1 MSLISLED
9 LTPNQLAGKRV
20 LVREDLNV
28 PMSNGT
34 IDDDSRIA
42 AALPTLKYLIQAG
55 AKVIVVSH
63 FGRPKHE
70 VNASDLGASC
80 QVNQTDRQQLS
91 MTPIS
96 RHLAQLLAG
105 TPVIQATDVVGEDA
119 QAKVKALENGHVLVL
134 ENVRFEVGE
143 EQNDPT
149 FAKALASLADVYV
162 NDAFGTSHRAH
173 ASTEGVAHLV
183 PLAVAGLL
191 MSAEIEALGGILSN
205 APKPLTAIVGG
216 SKVSTKIAVL
226 MNLLDKVDNIVIG
239 GGMAYTFLLA
249 QGYSVGKSLCEPAFV
264 DTAKDIMA
272 KAQAKGVN
280 LYLSQDI
287 VVADAF
293 SASANTQIVDATA
306 IPDGWEGMDIGPK
319 SRQAFAE
326 VILKSAS
333 ILWNGPVGVFEWD
346 AFAEGTKAL
355 AVAVAQATQNG
366 SKTVLGGG
374 DTVSAV
380 EKFKYPKSAFTHV
393 STGGGASLEFIE
405 GKALPG
411 IEALKAC
418 AVSI

>member
-1 MSLISLED
+1 MTFIRLQD
-9 LTPNQLAGKRV
+9 LTPNQLEGKRV

-28 PMSNGT
+28 PISNGH
-34 IDDDSRIA
+34 IDDDSRIV
-42 AALPTLKYLIQAG
+42 AALPTLNHLVQAG

-63 FGRPKHE
+63 FGRPKQGE
-70 VNASDLGASC
+70 DQSPFSLA
-80 QVNQTDRQQLS
+80 
-91 MTPIS
+91 PIS
-96 RHLAQLLAG
+96 RHLADLMGSTSG
-105 TPVIQATDVVGEDA
+105 TSVIQASDVVGADA
-119 QAKVKALENGHVLVL
+119 QAKVNALENGQVLVL
-134 ENVRFEVGE
+134 ENVRFEAGE
-143 EQNDPT
+143 EQNDPS

-173 ASTEGVAHLV
+173 ASTEGVAHIV

-191 MSAEIEALGGILSN
+191 MSAEIEALGGILTN
-205 APKPLTAIVGG
+205 AKKPVTAIVGG

-226 MNLLDKVDNIVIG
+226 MNLLDKVDNIIIG

-249 QGYSVGKSLCEPAFV
+249 QGYSVGKSLCEPSFV
-264 DTAKDIMA
+264 DTAKDIMVKA
-272 KAQAKGVN
+272 KANGVN

-287 VVADAF
+287 VVADDF
-293 SASANTQIVDATA
+293 SATANTQTVDATA

-319 SRQAFAE
+319 TRQAFAD
-326 VILKSAS
+326 VILNSAS

-355 AVAVAQATQNG
+355 AVAVAQATKNG
-366 SKTVLGGG
+366 AKTVLGGG

-405 GKALPG
+405 GKSLPG
-411 IEALKAC
+411 IEALNAT
-418 AVSI
+418 AVSA

>member
-1 MSLISLED
+1 MTFIRLQD
-9 LTPNQLAGKRV
+9 LTPSQLAGKRV

-28 PMSNGT
+28 PISNGK
-34 IDDDSRIA
+34 IDDDSRIV
-42 AALPTLKYLIQAG
+42 AALPTLNYLVQAG

-70 VNASDLGASC
+70 GNSSDLGASC
-80 QVNQTDRQQLS
+80 QVRESDRSQLS
-91 MTPIS
+91 LAPIS
-96 RHLAQLLAG
+96 RHLATLLKG
-105 TPVIQATDVVGEDA
+105 ITVIQARDVVGADA
-119 QAKVKALENGHVLVL
+119 QAKVAALENGQVLML
-134 ENVRFEVGE
+134 ENVRFEAGE

-173 ASTEGVAHLV
+173 ASTEGVAHIV

-191 MSAEIEALGGILSN
+191 MSAEIEALGGILTN
-205 APKPLTAIVGG
+205 AKKPVTAIVGG

-226 MNLLDKVDNIVIG
+226 TNLLDKVDNIIIG

-249 QGYSVGKSLCEPAFV
+249 QGYSVGKSLCEPSFV
-264 DTAKDIMA
+264 DTAKEIMA
-272 KAQAKGVN
+272 KAKANGVN
-280 LYLSQDI
+280 FYLSQDI
-287 VVADAF
+287 VVADDF
-293 SASANTQIVDATA
+293 SATANTQTVDATA

-319 SRQAFAE
+319 TRQVFAD
-326 VILKSAS
+326 VILNSAS

-366 SKTVLGGG
+366 AKTVLGGG

-411 IEALKAC
+411 IEALNART
-418 AVSI
+418 VSV

>member
-1 MSLISLED
+1 MTFIRLQD
-9 LTPNQLAGKRV
+9 LTPSQLEGKRV

-28 PMSNGT
+28 PISNGK
-34 IDDDSRIA
+34 IDDDSRIV
-42 AALPTLKYLIQAG
+42 AALPTLNYLIQAG

-63 FGRPKHE
+63 FGRP
-70 VNASDLGASC
+70 
-80 QVNQTDRQQLS
+80 QQGEDPTPFSLA
-91 MTPIS
+91 PIS
-96 RHLAQLLAG
+96 RHLATLLNG
-105 TPVIQATDVVGEDA
+105 ITVIQATDVAGADA
-119 QAKVKALENGHVLVL
+119 QAKVAALENGQVLML
-134 ENVRFEVGE
+134 ENVRFEAGE

-149 FAKALASLADVYV
+149 FAKTLASLADVYV

-173 ASTEGVAHLV
+173 ASTEGVAHIV

-191 MSAEIEALGGILSN
+191 MSAEIEALGGILTN
-205 APKPLTAIVGG
+205 AKKPVTAIVGG

-226 MNLLDKVDNIVIG
+226 TNLLDKVDNIIIG

-249 QGYSVGKSLCEPAFV
+249 EGYSVGKSLCEPRFV
-264 DTAKDIMA
+264 DTAKAIIA
-272 KAQAKGVN
+272 KAKVNGVN
-280 LYLSQDI
+280 LYLSEDI
-287 VVADAF
+287 VVADDF
-293 SASANTQIVDATA
+293 SANANTQTVDATA

-319 SRQAFAE
+319 TREAFAD
-326 VILKSAS
+326 VILNSAS

-355 AVAVAQATQNG
+355 AVAVSQATKNG
-366 SKTVLGGG
+366 AKTVLGGG

-411 IEALKAC
+411 IEALNAHT
-418 AVSI
+418 VSV

>member
-1 MSLISLED
+1 MTFIRLQD

-28 PMSNGT
+28 PISNGN
-34 IDDDSRIA
+34 IDDDSRIV
-42 AALPTLKYLIQAG
+42 AALPTLNYLVQAG

-63 FGRPKHE
+63 FGRPKTE
-70 VNASDLGASC
+70 A
-80 QVNQTDRQQLS
+80 DRTTLS
-91 MTPIS
+91 LAPIS
-96 RHLAQLLAG
+96 KHLATLLNG
-105 TPVIQATDVVGEDA
+105 VNVIQASDVVGADA
-119 QAKVKALENGHVLVL
+119 QAKVAALENGQVLML
-134 ENVRFEVGE
+134 ENVRFEAGE

-173 ASTEGVAHLV
+173 ASTEGVAHIV

-191 MSAEIEALGGILSN
+191 MSAEIEALGGILTN
-205 APKPLTAIVGG
+205 AKKPVTAIVGG

-226 MNLLDKVDNIVIG
+226 TNLLDKVDNIIIG

-249 QGYSVGKSLCEPAFV
+249 QGYSVGKSLCEPSFV
-264 DTAKDIMA
+264 DTAKDILA
-272 KAQAKGVN
+272 KAKANGVN

-287 VVADAF
+287 VVADDF
-293 SASANTQIVDATA
+293 SATANTQTVDATA

-319 SRQAFAE
+319 TRQVFAD
-326 VILKSAS
+326 VILNSAS

-355 AVAVAQATQNG
+355 AVAVAQATKNG
-366 SKTVLGGG
+366 AQTVLGGG

-380 EKFKYPKSAFTHV
+380 EKFKYPKSLTF
-393 STGGGASLEFIE
+393 SL
-405 GKALPG
+405 GKENRWFPLPT
-411 IEALKAC
+411 
-418 AVSI
+418 SPS

>member
-1 MSLISLED
+1 MTFIRLQD
-9 LTPNQLAGKRV
+9 LTPSQLEGKRV

-28 PMSNGT
+28 PISNGK
-34 IDDDSRIA
+34 IDDDSRIV
-42 AALPTLKYLIQAG
+42 AALPTLNYLIQAG

-63 FGRPKHE
+63 FGRP
-70 VNASDLGASC
+70 
-80 QVNQTDRQQLS
+80 QQGEDPTPFSLA
-91 MTPIS
+91 PIS
-96 RHLAQLLAG
+96 RHLATLLNG
-105 TPVIQATDVVGEDA
+105 ITVIQATDVAGADA
-119 QAKVKALENGHVLVL
+119 QAKVAALENGQVLML
-134 ENVRFEVGE
+134 ENVRFEAGE

-149 FAKALASLADVYV
+149 FAKTLASLADVYV

-173 ASTEGVAHLV
+173 ASTEGVAHIV

-191 MSAEIEALGGILSN
+191 MSAEIEALGGILTN
-205 APKPLTAIVGG
+205 AKKPVTAIVGG

-226 MNLLDKVDNIVIG
+226 TNLLDKVDNIIIG

-249 QGYSVGKSLCEPAFV
+249 EGYSVGKSLCEPRFV
-264 DTAKDIMA
+264 DTAKAIIA
-272 KAQAKGVN
+272 KAKVNGVN
-280 LYLSQDI
+280 LYLSEDI
-287 VVADAF
+287 VVADDF
-293 SASANTQIVDATA
+293 SATANTKIVDATA

-319 SRQAFAE
+319 TREAFAD
-326 VILKSAS
+326 VILNSAS

-355 AVAVAQATQNG
+355 AVAVSQATKNG
-366 SKTVLGGG
+366 AKTVLGGG

-411 IEALKAC
+411 IEALNAHT
-418 AVSI
+418 VSV

>member
-1 MSLISLED
+1 MTFIRLQD
-9 LTPNQLAGKRV
+9 LTPSQLEGKRV

-28 PMSNGT
+28 PISNGK
-34 IDDDSRIA
+34 IDDDSRIV
-42 AALPTLKYLIQAG
+42 AALPTLNYLIQAG

-63 FGRPKHE
+63 FGRP
-70 VNASDLGASC
+70 
-80 QVNQTDRQQLS
+80 QQGEDPTPFSLA
-91 MTPIS
+91 PIS
-96 RHLAQLLAG
+96 RHLATLLNG
-105 TPVIQATDVVGEDA
+105 ITVIQATDVAGADA
-119 QAKVKALENGHVLVL
+119 QAKVAALENGQVLML
-134 ENVRFEVGE
+134 ENVRFEAGE

-149 FAKALASLADVYV
+149 FAKTLASLADVYV

-173 ASTEGVAHLV
+173 ASTEGVAHIV

-191 MSAEIEALGGILSN
+191 MSAEIEALGGILTN
-205 APKPLTAIVGG
+205 AKKPVTAIVGG

-226 MNLLDKVDNIVIG
+226 TNLLDKVDNIIIG

-249 QGYSVGKSLCEPAFV
+249 EGYSVGKSLCEPRFV
-264 DTAKDIMA
+264 DTAKAIIA
-272 KAQAKGVN
+272 KAKVNGVN
-280 LYLSQDI
+280 LYLSEDI
-287 VVADAF
+287 VVADDF
-293 SASANTQIVDATA
+293 SANANTQTVDATA

-319 SRQAFAE
+319 TREAFSD
-326 VILKSAS
+326 VILNSAS

-355 AVAVAQATQNG
+355 AVAVSQATKNG
-366 SKTVLGGG
+366 AKTVLGGG

-411 IEALKAC
+411 IEALNAHT
-418 AVSI
+418 VSV